1 MLIQDGLRR
10 VADAVRER
18 LPELHD
24 LMGARLRVATPS
36 YPSSGNEQLGA
47 AYSETITASLRD
59 VLEYLADGR
68 SAAIRVSNPTLRE
81 VRLAA
86 QAGVELQVLLQGSRT
101 AQATLWQF
109 VLEEAHRL
117 IPDATERMAVLRNAS
132 ANHFAWNDA
141 ISVAIIEAFQQ
152 ENTAYALQ
160 SSNRRRITVL
170 RALLADLPVD
180 TAVLDYP
187 LSGSHLAA
195 QVWGSAVPAAIDAL
209 AAATN
214 SRPLAA
220 SLPDGVSWVWLRW
233 PQRAGRPVDVLT
245 AAELPPGACIAF
257 GALGT
262 GADGFRL
269 SHRQAGDAR
278 AVAIALDRPLVWYD
292 DVVLEAHALHDLAA
306 VRAFIVDELTG
317 LGDVL
322 DPENAL
328 IQTLRTYFAN
338 GQNATLAAQQL
349 GVHNRTVAYR
359 LRSVESKVGNSVMRR
374 DEFAVALRLAGLV
387 TTLRK
392 QIPDE
397 SAGYGLAEPAL

>member
-36 YPSSGNEQLGA
+36 YPSSANEQLGA

-68 SAAIRVSNPTLRE
+68 SAAIRISNPTLRE

-141 ISVAIIEAFQQ
+141 ISVAIVEAFQQ

-160 SSNRRRITVL
+160 S
-170 RALLADLPVD
+170 
-180 TAVLDYP
+180 
-187 LSGSHLAA
+187 LS
-195 QVWGSAVPAAIDAL
+195 
-209 AAATN
+209 
-214 SRPLAA
+214 
-220 SLPDGVSWVWLRW
+220 
-233 PQRAGRPVDVLT
+233 
-245 AAELPPGACIAF
+245 
-257 GALGT
+257 
-262 GADGFRL
+262 
-269 SHRQAGDAR
+269 
-278 AVAIALDRPLVWYD
+278 
-292 DVVLEAHALHDLAA
+292 
-306 VRAFIVDELTG
+306 
-317 LGDVL
+317 
-322 DPENAL
+322 L
-328 IQTLRTYFAN
+328 I
-338 GQNATLAAQQL
+338 
-349 GVHNRTVAYR
+349 H
-359 LRSVESKVGNSVMRR
+359 
-374 DEFAVALRLAGLV
+374 
-387 TTLRK
+387 
-392 QIPDE
+392 I
-397 SAGYGLAEPAL
+397 